1 MRGGRCFIVV
11 KVQKEYV
18 KSFVDKKQLKK
29 KKMFILLTGKSTF
42 VSSRIFF
49 FFLVKNENYIPH

>member
-18 KSFVDKKQLKK
+18 KSFVDKKAIKK
-29 KKMFILLTGKSTF
+29 KENVYSFNWEINFRLVTNILLFSCK
-42 VSSRIFF
+42 
-49 FFLVKNENYIPH
+49 K